1 MQEQKVQDF
10 NVLDLGF
17 FRALQSAQH
26 QYVAKNLD
34 DLIASVNMA
43 FEFMP
48 HTALRKVFLSLQ
60 QCMIESLKCEGG
72 NFYKLPHMGKD
83 KMLRNGTLPSA
94 LHLDINLVHNTIEHV
109 KNFHSTAPEHARV
122 FELPSLDHLNANAD

>member
-1 MQEQKVQDF
+1 MIRNQPPNSPDF

-26 QYVAKNLD
+26 QYVAKGLD

-48 HTALRKVFLSLQ
+48 RIAIQKVFLSLQ
-60 QCMIESLKCEGG
+60 NCMIEALKVAGG
-72 NFYKLPHMGKD
+72 NAYKLPHMGKD
-83 KMLRNGTLPSA
+83 KLIKAGTLPSSM
-94 LHLDINLVHNTIEHV
+94 HVDIHLVHNTIES
-109 KNFHSTAPEHARV
+109 NIFM
-122 FELPSLDHLNANAD
+122 LQLLNVLKCLSCLQLFC